1 MTENNTLEETK
12 QLLLDA
18 IDILDTITEE
28 ENDIKRTDED
38 FKYYETWATSDIK
51 KELTSKL
58 GEIIVQQEYIED
70 GTVE

>member
-1 MTENNTLEETK
+1 MTDNTLEENK

-28 ENDIKRTDED
+28 ENDIKRTDND
-38 FKYYETWATSDIK
+38 FKYYESWATSDIK

-58 GEIIVQQEYIED
+58 GEIIVQQENNQIE
-70 GTVE
+70 E